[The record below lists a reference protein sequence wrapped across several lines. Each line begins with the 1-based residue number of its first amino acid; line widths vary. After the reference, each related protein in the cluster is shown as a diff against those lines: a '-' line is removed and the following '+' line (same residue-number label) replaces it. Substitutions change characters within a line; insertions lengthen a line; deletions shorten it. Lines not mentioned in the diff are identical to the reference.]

1 MLAGS
6 YSVGTLSSDRTA
18 VSQGIC
24 KRSHRTDGMVFVSV
38 RSRTGATQDTIA
50 ALSAGRLIMNRT
62 LHWKTY
68 KASNVLKNAINSL
81 KSGGHID
88 TYDRAILSI
97 YFQSWLDHNWGF
109 VGDFA
114 EQLTALKQSMPEKV
128 LDGDRQTIEQWL
140 KQLAEIGIDPI

>member
-1 MLAGS
+1 
-6 YSVGTLSSDRTA
+6 
-18 VSQGIC
+18 
-24 KRSHRTDGMVFVSV
+24 
-38 RSRTGATQDTIA
+38 
-50 ALSAGRLIMNRT
+50 MNRT

-97 YFQSWLDHNWGF
+97 YFQSWVDHDWGF
-109 VGDFA
+109 TGDFA
-114 EQLTALKQSMPEKV
+114 EQLTALKQSMTEMV

-140 KQLAEIGIDPI
+140 KQLTEIGIDPI